1 MRLCR
6 QCDAATFIVWPAKGH
21 RMSNDMIPLDVTAPQ
36 DGQIR
41 QLANDLFWFRFT
53 LPFRLNHINLFAL
66 ETAEGWLLLDCGINA
81 ESNATQWPAILAQL
95 QARKPIAGIIV
106 SHHHADHVGYAGTL
120 ARITGA
126 PVFMGAREYEET
138 ALLLSLIH
146 I

>member
-1 MRLCR
+1 
-6 QCDAATFIVWPAKGH
+6 
-21 RMSNDMIPLDVTAPQ
+21 MSNDMIPLDVTAPR

-41 QLANDLFWFRFT
+41 QLADDLFWFRFT

-106 SHHHADHVGYAGTL
+106 
-120 ARITGA
+120 
-126 PVFMGAREYEET
+126 
-138 ALLLSLIH
+138 
-146 I
+146 